1 MTLRHFFGPWTALGL
16 VLGLAICFAG
26 YFVSPFI
33 WIGLFAAMIG
43 LNAKQLTATQVSCGI
58 LTFLFIPLIALLIY
72 SV

>member
-16 VLGLAICFAG
+16 VLGLVICFAG

-43 LNAKQLTATQVSCGI
+43 LNAKQLAATQVSCGI
-58 LTFLFIPLIALLIY
+58 LTFLFIPLIGLLIY